1 MLQNNSVSASTATT
15 DAAKMNPEWVKSSDE
30 VRRWRS
36 LDSQGRV
43 LYQQAHVCEG
53 LWMMLFIEQPC
64 SKFLLK
70 GSLFILTLIL
80 LFRSKVNI
88 LKFPACLGKQVEGV
102 LLGQVCWYVCVC
114 TRIWPS
120 SKTLYGDLILIKSG
134 DPCPV
139 SRVNAALLFILG
151 HMDSA

>member
-1 MLQNNSVSASTATT
+1 MEKFGLPGA
-15 DAAKMNPEWVKSSDE
+15 
-30 VRRWRS
+30 RS
-36 LDSQGRV
+36 LSAGSCLRRPVDDVVYRA
-43 LYQQAHVCEG
+43 AH
-53 LWMMLFIEQPC
+53 LKAC

-70 GSLFILTLIL
+70 GSLFILTFIL

-102 LLGQVCWYVCVC
+102 LLGQGCWYVCVC

-134 DPCPV
+134 DACPV
-139 SRVNAALLFILG
+139 PRVNNALLSILG
-151 HMDSA
+151 HMDST